1 MTPEERAK
9 AFVQSYGCGRGADY
23 PCTTQE
29 YCPCFG
35 DVVHAFRQAEND
47 KLEEVGALLDRMEA
61 HFDNHPAPEAPIISG
76 AVAELSARVR
86 NLKSKD

>member
-47 KLEEVGALLDRMEA
+47 KLEEAARMFEA
-61 HFDNHPAPEAPIISG
+61 DGEILEAAS
-76 AVAELSARVR
+76 VR
-86 NLKSKD
+86 SLIQKD